1 MEVPNLTNVQKEI
14 DRRKLD
20 EKLPSMPWFVQQ
32 FIDYKL
38 PDLSPST
45 LLEYLRDYD
54 TFFTWLR
61 AEGLSQADSNQS
73 VTLTE
78 LEVLR
83 MDSVTAYRLYLTT
96 RREGTNSRITV
107 SRKLSSLRSLFH
119 YLSQIAEDEDFY
131 PLLKR
136 NIMAKIEIKRT
147 HKPKDTAAKLKGKIL
162 EEDELLEFIG
172 YILEGYAADM
182 QKNKQALYS
191 HELNKERDAC
201 IASLILNS
209 GLRVSEVVNL
219 NVDDLDLGNKLLY
232 VYRKGNNDETFKTPV
247 YFREQAKDEL
257 ATYMSLRQ
265 TRYRTPKR
273 EKALFIALR
282 NGESEGSR
290 MTKRAIQAMIMK
302 YAKCFGKPY
311 LTVHKLRHSF
321 ATDYYL
327 QNDIY
332 KTKEQLGHA
341 STETTEIYAHLTD
354 KTMSEAIE
362 RRLEDNA

>member
-1 MEVPNLTNVQKEI
+1 MNVQKEQ
-14 DRRKLD
+14 DRKKLD
-20 EKLPSMPWFVQQ
+20 DKVLTMPWYVQQ

-45 LLEYLRDYD
+45 LLEYIRDYE
-54 TFFTWLR
+54 TFFNWLR
-61 AEGLSQADSNQS
+61 AEGLSAAPDNGK
-73 VTLTE
+73 VTLEE

-83 MDSVTAYRLYLTT
+83 MEDVVSYRLYLTT
-96 RREGTNSRITV
+96 RRESANSKITV
-107 SRKLSSLRSLFH
+107 SRKLSSMRSLFH
-119 YLSQIAEDEDFY
+119 YLSQIAEDDNFY

-136 NIMAKIEIKRT
+136 NIMAKVEIKRI

-172 YILEGYAADM
+172 YIMDGYAKDVAN
-182 QKNKQALYS
+182 NKQALYA

-219 NVDDLDLGNKLLY
+219 NVDDLDMNNKMLY

-247 YFREQAKDEL
+247 YFREQARDDL
-257 ATYMSLRQ
+257 AQYLPLRQ
-265 TRYRTPKR
+265 SRYKVPKR
-273 EKALFIALR
+273 EKALFAALP
-282 NGESEGSR
+282 NGHQEGGR
-290 MTKRAIQAMIMK
+290 MTKRAIQAMIIK
-302 YAKCFGKPY
+302 YAKRFGKPY

-341 STETTEIYAHLTD
+341 STETTEVYAHLTD

-362 RRLEDNA
+362 RRLEP

>member
-1 MEVPNLTNVQKEI
+1 MNIQKET

-20 EKLPSMPWFVQQ
+20 ERVVTMPWYVQQ

-45 LLEYLRDYD
+45 LLEYVRDYD

-61 AEGLSQADSNQS
+61 AEGLSEAESNAG
-73 VTLTE
+73 VTLKE
-78 LEVLR
+78 LEMLR
-83 MDSVTAYRLYLTT
+83 MDSITGYRIYLTT
-96 RREGTNSRITV
+96 KREGANSRITV

-119 YLSQIAEDEDFY
+119 YLSQIAEDEEFY

-136 NIMAKIEIKRT
+136 NIMAKVEIKRV

-172 YILEGYAADM
+172 YILEGYAKDM
-182 QKNKQALYS
+182 EKNKQALYS
-191 HELNKERDAC
+191 HEMNKERDAC

-209 GLRVSEVVNL
+209 GLRVSEIVNL
-219 NVDDLDLGNKLLY
+219 NIDDLDLNNKVLY
-232 VYRKGNNDETFKTPV
+232 VYRKGNNDETFKNPV
-247 YFREQAKDEL
+247 YYREQAKDDLLNYMEL
-257 ATYMSLRQ
+257 RTL
-265 TRYRTPKR
+265 RYRTPKK
-273 EKALFIALR
+273 EKALFVTVP
-282 NGESEGSR
+282 NGQKEGKR
-290 MTKRAIQAMIMK
+290 MTKRAIQAMIIK
-302 YAKCFGKPY
+302 YAKGFGKPY

-341 STETTEIYAHLTD
+341 STETTEVYAHLTD

-362 RRLEDNA
+362 RRVD

>member
-1 MEVPNLTNVQKEI
+1 MNVQKEF
-14 DRRKLD
+14 DRIKLD
-20 EKLPSMPWFVQQ
+20 DKVLGMPWFVQQ

-45 LLEYLRDYD
+45 LLEYVRDYE
-54 TFFTWLR
+54 TFFNWLR
-61 AEGLSQADSNQS
+61 GEGLSQAENNTQ
-73 VTLTE
+73 VTLHE

-83 MDSVTAYRLYLTT
+83 MENVVSYRIFLTT
-96 RREGTNSRITV
+96 KREGANSRITV

-119 YLSQIAEDEDFY
+119 YLSQIAEDEEFY

-136 NIMAKIEIKRT
+136 NIMAKIEIKRI

-172 YILEGYAADM
+172 YILEGYAKDVE
-182 QKNKQALYS
+182 KNKQALYA
-191 HELNKERDAC
+191 HELNKERDAS
-201 IASLILNS
+201 ITSLILNS

-219 NVDDLDLGNKLLY
+219 NVDDIDMNNKMLY

-247 YFREQAKDEL
+247 YFREQAKDDL
-257 ATYMSLRQ
+257 AAYLNLRN
-265 TRYRTPKR
+265 TRYKAPKK
-273 EKALFIALR
+273 EKALFLALA
-282 NGESEGSR
+282 NGQSEGSR
-290 MTKRAIQAMIMK
+290 MTKRAIQAMIIK
-302 YAKCFGKPY
+302 YAKRFGKPY

-341 STETTEIYAHLTD
+341 STETTEVYAHLTD

-362 RRLEDNA
+362 RRTD

>member
-1 MEVPNLTNVQKEI
+1 MNVQKEV
-14 DRRKLD
+14 DRIKLD
-20 EKLPSMPWFVQQ
+20 DKVLGMPWFVQQ

-45 LLEYLRDYD
+45 LLEYVRDYE
-54 TFFTWLR
+54 TFFNWLR
-61 AEGLSQADSNQS
+61 GEGLSKAEANKE
-73 VTLTE
+73 VTLQE

-83 MDSVTAYRLYLTT
+83 MGDVVSYRIFLTT
-96 RREGTNSRITV
+96 KREGTNSRITV

-136 NIMAKIEIKRT
+136 NIMAKIEIKRI

-162 EEDELLEFIG
+162 EEEELLEFIG
-172 YILEGYAADM
+172 YILEGYAKDVE
-182 QKNKQALYS
+182 KNKQALYS
-191 HELNKERDAC
+191 HEQNKERDAS
-201 IASLILNS
+201 ITSLILNS

-219 NVDDLDLGNKLLY
+219 NVDDIDMNNKLLY

-247 YFREQAKDEL
+247 YFREQAKDDL
-257 ATYMSLRQ
+257 NAYLNLRQ
-265 TRYRTPKR
+265 TRYKAPKR
-273 EKALFIALR
+273 EKALFLALA
-282 NGESEGSR
+282 NGHTEGSR
-290 MTKRAIQAMIMK
+290 MTKRAMQAMIIK
-302 YAKCFGKPY
+302 YAKRFGKPF

-341 STETTEIYAHLTD
+341 STETTEVYAHLTD

-362 RRLEDNA
+362 RRTD

>member
-1 MEVPNLTNVQKEI
+1 MNIQKTI
-14 DRRKLD
+14 DRKKLD
-20 EKLPSMPWFVQQ
+20 ERNLLMPWFVQQ

-45 LLEYLRDYD
+45 LLEYLRDYEQ
-54 TFFTWLR
+54 FFNWLR
-61 AEGLSQADSNQS
+61 AEGLSAAQNNQG
-73 VTLTE
+73 VTLQE
-78 LEVLR
+78 LEVLH
-83 MDSVTAYRLYLTT
+83 MDSIVGYRLYLTT
-96 RREGTNSRITV
+96 RTKGTNSRVTV

-119 YLSQIAEDEDFY
+119 YLSQIAEDENFY

-136 NIMAKIEIKRT
+136 NIMAKVEIKRI

-162 EEDELLEFIG
+162 EEDELNEFIG
-172 YILEGYAADM
+172 YIHEGYGQDVSN
-182 QKNKQALYS
+182 NKQALHS
-191 HELNKERDAC
+191 FELNKVRDAC

-219 NVDDLDLGNKLLY
+219 NIDDLDLTNKLLY
-232 VYRKGNNDETFKTPV
+232 VSRKGNNDETFKAPV
-247 YFREQAKDEL
+247 YFREQAKGDIQEYLEL
-257 ATYMSLRQ
+257 RTA
-265 TRYRTPKR
+265 RYKTPKR
-273 EKALFIALR
+273 EKALFVALP
-282 NGESEGSR
+282 NGKQEGGR
-290 MTKRAIQAMIMK
+290 MTKRAIQAMIIK
-302 YAKCFGKPY
+302 YAKRFGKPF

-341 STETTEIYAHLTD
+341 STETTEVYAHLTD

-362 RRLEDNA
+362 RRTES

>member
-1 MEVPNLTNVQKEI
+1 MHIQKET

-20 EKLPSMPWFVQQ
+20 ERVVTMPWYVQQ

-45 LLEYLRDYD
+45 LLEYVRDYD
-54 TFFTWLR
+54 TFFSWLR
-61 AEGLSQADSNQS
+61 AEGLSEADSNAG
-73 VTLTE
+73 VTLKE
-78 LEVLR
+78 LEMLR
-83 MDSVTAYRLYLTT
+83 MESITGYRIYLTT
-96 RREGTNSRITV
+96 KREGANSRITV

-119 YLSQIAEDEDFY
+119 YLSQIAEDEEFY

-136 NIMAKIEIKRT
+136 NIMAKVEIKRV

-172 YILEGYAADM
+172 YILEGYANDM
-182 QKNKQALYS
+182 EKNKQALYS
-191 HELNKERDAC
+191 HEMNKERDAC

-209 GLRVSEVVNL
+209 GLRVSEIVNL
-219 NVDDLDLGNKLLY
+219 NIDDLDLNNKVLY
-232 VYRKGNNDETFKTPV
+232 VYRKGNNDETFKNPV
-247 YFREQAKDEL
+247 YYREQAKDDLLKYIEL
-257 ATYMSLRQ
+257 RTL
-265 TRYRTPKR
+265 RYRTPKK
-273 EKALFIALR
+273 EKALFVTVP
-282 NGESEGSR
+282 NGQKEGKR
-290 MTKRAIQAMIMK
+290 MTKRAIQAMIIK
-302 YAKCFGKPY
+302 YAKGFGKPY

-341 STETTEIYAHLTD
+341 STETTEVYAHLTD

-362 RRLEDNA
+362 RRVD

>member
-1 MEVPNLTNVQKEI
+1 MNIQKGI
-14 DRRKLD
+14 DRKKLD
-20 EKLPSMPWFVQQ
+20 EKVPSMPWYVQQ

-45 LLEYLRDYD
+45 LLEYVRDYE
-54 TFFTWLR
+54 TFFNWLR
-61 AEGLSQADSNQS
+61 SEGLSEAEHNSKVTLLELETLRMES
-73 VTLTE
+73 VTG
-78 LEVLR
+78 
-83 MDSVTAYRLYLTT
+83 YRLYLTT
-96 RREGTNSRITV
+96 RTEGTNSRITV
-107 SRKLSSLRSLFH
+107 SRKMSSLRSLFH

-136 NIMAKIEIKRT
+136 NIMAKVENKRI

-162 EEDELLEFIG
+162 EDEELIDFIG
-172 YILEGYAADM
+172 YIHEGYAVDVAN
-182 QKNKQALYS
+182 NKQALYA

-201 IASLILNS
+201 ITSLILNS

-219 NVDDLDLGNKLLY
+219 NISDLDMNNKMLH

-247 YFREQAKDEL
+247 YFRAQAKDDLEHYL
-257 ATYMSLRQ
+257 ALRQ
-265 TRYRTPKR
+265 SRYKVPKR
-273 EKALFIALR
+273 EKALFVALR
-282 NGESEGSR
+282 NGQVEGQR
-290 MTKRAIQAMIMK
+290 MTKRAIQAMIIK
-302 YAKCFGKPY
+302 YAKRFGKPS

-341 STETTEIYAHLTD
+341 STETTEVYAHLTD

-362 RRLEDNA
+362 RRTESS

>member
-1 MEVPNLTNVQKEI
+1 MNVQKEI
-14 DRRKLD
+14 DRIKLD
-20 EKLPSMPWFVQQ
+20 EKVLGMPWFVQQ

-45 LLEYLRDYD
+45 LLEYVRDYE
-54 TFFTWLR
+54 TFFGWLR
-61 AEGLSQADSNQS
+61 SEGLSSASDNKD
-73 VTLTE
+73 VTLQE

-83 MDSVTAYRLYLTT
+83 MENVTSYRIFLATK
-96 RREGTNSRITV
+96 REGANSRITV

-119 YLSQIAEDEDFY
+119 YLSQIAEDEEFY

-136 NIMAKIEIKRT
+136 NIMAKIEIKRI

-172 YILEGYAADM
+172 YILEGYAKDVEN
-182 QKNKQALYS
+182 NKQALYA
-191 HELNKERDAC
+191 HELNKERDAS
-201 IASLILNS
+201 ITSLILNS

-219 NVDDLDLGNKLLY
+219 NVDDIDLNNKMLY

-247 YFREQAKDEL
+247 YFREQAKDDL
-257 ATYMSLRQ
+257 MAYLNLRQ
-265 TRYRTPKR
+265 TRYKAPKK
-273 EKALFIALR
+273 EKALFLALA
-282 NGESEGSR
+282 NGQNEGRR
-290 MTKRAIQAMIMK
+290 MTKRAIQAMIIK
-302 YAKCFGKPY
+302 YAKRFGKPY

-341 STETTEIYAHLTD
+341 STETTEVYAHLTD

-362 RRLEDNA
+362 RRVDA

>member
-1 MEVPNLTNVQKEI
+1 MNVQKEL
-14 DRRKLD
+14 DRIKLD
-20 EKLPSMPWFVQQ
+20 DKVLGMPWFVQQ

-45 LLEYLRDYD
+45 LLEYVRDYE
-54 TFFTWLR
+54 TFFNWLR
-61 AEGLSQADSNQS
+61 GEGLSKAEANKE
-73 VTLTE
+73 VTLQE

-83 MDSVTAYRLYLTT
+83 MEDVVSYRIFLTT
-96 RREGTNSRITV
+96 KREGTNSRITV

-136 NIMAKIEIKRT
+136 NIMAKIEIKRI

-162 EEDELLEFIG
+162 EEEELLEFIG
-172 YILEGYAADM
+172 YILEGYAKDVE
-182 QKNKQALYS
+182 KNKQALYS
-191 HELNKERDAC
+191 HEQNKERDAS
-201 IASLILNS
+201 ITSLILNS

-219 NVDDLDLGNKLLY
+219 NVDDIDMNNKLLY

-247 YFREQAKDEL
+247 YFREQAKDDL
-257 ATYMSLRQ
+257 NAYLNLRQ
-265 TRYRTPKR
+265 TRYKAPKR
-273 EKALFIALR
+273 EKALFLALA
-282 NGESEGSR
+282 NGQTEGSR
-290 MTKRAIQAMIMK
+290 MTKRAMQAMIIK
-302 YAKCFGKPY
+302 YAKRFGKPF

-341 STETTEIYAHLTD
+341 STETTEVYAHLTD

-362 RRLEDNA
+362 RRTD

>member
-1 MEVPNLTNVQKEI
+1 MNVQKEI
-14 DRRKLD
+14 DRIKLD
-20 EKLPSMPWFVQQ
+20 EKVLGMPWFVQQ

-45 LLEYLRDYD
+45 LLEYVRDYE
-54 TFFTWLR
+54 TFFGWLR
-61 AEGLSQADSNQS
+61 SEGLSSASDNKD
-73 VTLTE
+73 VTLQD

-83 MDSVTAYRLYLTT
+83 MENVTSYRIFLATK
-96 RREGTNSRITV
+96 REGANSRITV

-119 YLSQIAEDEDFY
+119 YLSQIAEDEEFY

-136 NIMAKIEIKRT
+136 NIMAKIEIKRI

-172 YILEGYAADM
+172 YILEGYAKDVEN
-182 QKNKQALYS
+182 NKQALYA
-191 HELNKERDAC
+191 HELNKERDAS
-201 IASLILNS
+201 ITSLILNS

-219 NVDDLDLGNKLLY
+219 NVDDIDLNNKMLY

-247 YFREQAKDEL
+247 YFREQAKDDL
-257 ATYMSLRQ
+257 MAYLNLRQ
-265 TRYRTPKR
+265 TRYKAPKK
-273 EKALFIALR
+273 EKALFLALA
-282 NGESEGSR
+282 NGQNEGRR
-290 MTKRAIQAMIMK
+290 MTKRAIQAMIIK
-302 YAKCFGKPY
+302 YAKRFGKPY

-341 STETTEIYAHLTD
+341 STETTEVYAHLTD

-362 RRLEDNA
+362 RRVDA

>member
-1 MEVPNLTNVQKEI
+1 MNIQKEQ
-14 DRRKLD
+14 DRVKLD
-20 EKLPSMPWFVQQ
+20 EKSPAMPWYVQQ

-45 LLEYLRDYD
+45 LLEYVRDYE
-54 TFFTWLR
+54 TFFNWLR
-61 AEGLSQADSNQS
+61 AEGLSAAASNRE
-73 VTLTE
+73 VALTE
-78 LEVLR
+78 LESLR
-83 MDSVTAYRLYLTT
+83 MDSITAYRLYLTT
-96 RREGTNSRITV
+96 RREGANSRITV

-136 NIMAKIEIKRT
+136 NIMAKVEIKRI

-162 EEDELLEFIG
+162 EEDELQEFIT
-172 YILEGYAADM
+172 YIHEGYAQDVAN
-182 QKNKQALYS
+182 NKQALYA
-191 HELNKERDAC
+191 HEQNKVRDAC

-219 NVDDLDLGNKLLY
+219 NLSDIDLNNKMLH
-232 VYRKGNNDETFKTPV
+232 VFRKGNNDETFKTPV
-247 YFREQAKDEL
+247 YFRTQAKDDLEHYL
-257 ATYMSLRQ
+257 QLRQ
-265 TRYRTPKR
+265 ARYKVPKK
-273 EKALFIALR
+273 EKALFVALR
-282 NGESEGSR
+282 NGQNEGQR
-290 MTKRAIQAMIMK
+290 MTKRAIQAMIIK
-302 YAKCFGKPY
+302 YAKRFGKPA

-341 STETTEIYAHLTD
+341 STETTEVYAHLTD

-362 RRLEDNA
+362 RRTDA

>member
-1 MEVPNLTNVQKEI
+1 MNIQKTI

-20 EKLPSMPWFVQQ
+20 EKVIHMPWFVQQ

-45 LLEYLRDYD
+45 LLEYVRDYEQ
-54 TFFTWLR
+54 FFCWLR
-61 AEGLSQADSNQS
+61 TEGLSTATANDQ
-73 VTLTE
+73 VTLLD
-78 LEVLR
+78 LETLHMESIVG
-83 MDSVTAYRLYLTT
+83 YRLHLTT
-96 RREGTNSRITV
+96 RTESTNSKITV
-107 SRKLSSLRSLFH
+107 SRKMSSLRSLFH
-119 YLSQIAEDEDFY
+119 YLSQIAEDENYY

-136 NIMAKIEIKRT
+136 NIMAKVEIKRI

-162 EEDELLEFIG
+162 EEDELTDFIAYIADG
-172 YILEGYAADM
+172 YGHDVVD
-182 QKNKQALYS
+182 NKQALYA

-209 GLRVSEVVNL
+209 GLRVSEVINL
-219 NVDDLDLGNKLLY
+219 NVDDLDLTNKLIY
-232 VYRKGNNDETFKTPV
+232 VYRKGNNDESFKTPV
-247 YFREQAKDEL
+247 YFREQSKDDL
-257 ATYMSLRQ
+257 VAYMTLRQ
-265 TRYRTPKR
+265 TRYQTPKR
-273 EKALFIALR
+273 EKALFVTVP
-282 NGESEGSR
+282 NGHKEGKR
-290 MTKRAIQAMIMK
+290 MSKRAIQAMIIK
-302 YAKCFGKPY
+302 YAKRFGKPY

-341 STETTEIYAHLTD
+341 STETTEVYAHLTD

-362 RRLEDNA
+362 RRVSG

>member
-1 MEVPNLTNVQKEI
+1 MNVQKEI
-14 DRRKLD
+14 DRIKLD
-20 EKLPSMPWFVQQ
+20 DKVLGMPWFVQQ

-45 LLEYLRDYD
+45 LLEYVRDYES
-54 TFFTWLR
+54 FFNWLR
-61 AEGLSQADSNQS
+61 AEGLSSAAENKE
-73 VTLTE
+73 VTLQE

-83 MDSVTAYRLYLTT
+83 MENVTSYRIFLTT
-96 RREGTNSRITV
+96 KREGTNSRITV

-119 YLSQIAEDEDFY
+119 YLSQIAEDEEFY

-136 NIMAKIEIKRT
+136 NIMAKIEIKRI

-172 YILEGYAADM
+172 YILEGYAKDVEN
-182 QKNKQALYS
+182 NKQALYA
-191 HELNKERDAC
+191 HELNKERDAS
-201 IASLILNS
+201 ITSLILNS

-219 NVDDLDLGNKLLY
+219 NIDDIDLNNKMLY

-247 YFREQAKDEL
+247 YFREQAKDDL
-257 ATYMSLRQ
+257 AAYLNLRQ
-265 TRYRTPKR
+265 TRYKAPKK
-273 EKALFIALR
+273 EKALFLAVA
-282 NGESEGSR
+282 NGQNEGRR
-290 MTKRAIQAMIMK
+290 MTKRAIQAMIIK
-302 YAKCFGKPY
+302 YAKRFGKPY

-341 STETTEIYAHLTD
+341 STETTEVYAHLTD

-362 RRLEDNA
+362 RRADD